1 MHIKP
6 PDDNILQSSFP
17 LVWWESEDVSIAEEG
32 GAGAGGGGGE
42 CNSSF
47 NLEQALHLR
56 VARSEGSRTLFCSYP
71 YCTSE
76 EQSRLNKSQN
86 NIFTYK

>member
-32 GAGAGGGGGE
+32 GGGREEGGK

-47 NLEQALHLR
+47 NLEQALHVR
-56 VARSEGSRTLFCSYP
+56 IARSERS
-71 YCTSE
+71 CTFVPILIVLV
-76 EQSRLNKSQN
+76 RNKVD
-86 NIFTYK
+86 

>member
-17 LVWWESEDVSIAEEG
+17 LVWWESKDVSIAEEG
-32 GAGAGGGGGE
+32 GGGGGGGGGKF
-42 CNSSF
+42 NSSF

-56 VARSEGSRTLFCSYP
+56 IARSEGSRTFVPIFIVLV
-71 YCTSE
+71 
-76 EQSRLNKSQN
+76 RNKVN
-86 NIFTYK
+86 

>member
-17 LVWWESEDVSIAEEG
+17 LVWWESEDVSIAEEV
-32 GAGAGGGGGE
+32 GGGGGGGGK
-42 CNSSF
+42 CNGSF

-56 VARSEGSRTLFCSYP
+56 IARSERSRTFVSILIVLV
-71 YCTSE
+71 
-76 EQSRLNKSQN
+76 RNKVD
-86 NIFTYK
+86 

>member
-32 GAGAGGGGGE
+32 GGGWRRGGE

-56 VARSEGSRTLFCSYP
+56 IERSERSRAFVPILIVLV
-71 YCTSE
+71 
-76 EQSRLNKSQN
+76 RIKVD
-86 NIFTYK
+86 

>member
-17 LVWWESEDVSIAEEG
+17 LVWWESEDVSIAEERG
-32 GAGAGGGGGE
+32 GGRRGGGGGE
-42 CNSSF
+42 WNRSF

-56 VARSEGSRTLFCSYP
+56 IERSERSRAFVPILIVLV
-71 YCTSE
+71 
-76 EQSRLNKSQN
+76 RNKVD
-86 NIFTYK
+86 

>member
-17 LVWWESEDVSIAEEG
+17 LVWWESEDVSIAEW
-32 GAGAGGGGGE
+32 GGGGG
-42 CNSSF
+42 CNGSF

-56 VARSEGSRTLFCSYP
+56 IARSEGS
-71 YCTSE
+71 CTFVPILILLV
-76 EQSRLNKSQN
+76 RNKVD
-86 NIFTYK
+86 

>member
-32 GAGAGGGGGE
+32 GGGE
-42 CNSSF
+42 
-47 NLEQALHLR
+47 
-56 VARSEGSRTLFCSYP
+56 EGGNVTVVLTWSKLS
-71 YCTSE
+71 
-76 EQSRLNKSQN
+76 
-86 NIFTYK
+86 I

>member
-32 GAGAGGGGGE
+32 GGGGGGRGE
-42 CNSSF
+42 
-47 NLEQALHLR
+47 NLIVVLTWSKL
-56 VARSEGSRTLFCSYP
+56 S
-71 YCTSE
+71 
-76 EQSRLNKSQN
+76 
-86 NIFTYK
+86 I

>member
-32 GAGAGGGGGE
+32 GGGGE
-42 CNSSF
+42 GGGQCNSSF
-47 NLEQALHLR
+47 NLGQALHLR
-56 VARSEGSRTLFCSYP
+56 VARREGSRTFVPILIVLV
-71 YCTSE
+71 
-76 EQSRLNKSQN
+76 RNKVD
-86 NIFTYK
+86 

>member
-32 GAGAGGGGGE
+32 GGGGE
-42 CNSSF
+42 
-47 NLEQALHLR
+47 
-56 VARSEGSRTLFCSYP
+56 GGGM
-71 YCTSE
+71 
-76 EQSRLNKSQN
+76 
-86 NIFTYK
+86 

>member
-32 GAGAGGGGGE
+32 GGGGGGGGE

-56 VARSEGSRTLFCSYP
+56 IERSERSRAFVPILIVLV
-71 YCTSE
+71 
-76 EQSRLNKSQN
+76 RIKVD
-86 NIFTYK
+86 

>member
-17 LVWWESEDVSIAEEG
+17 LVWWESEDVSIAEEVG
-32 GAGAGGGGGE
+32 GRRGGGK
-42 CNSSF
+42 CNGSF

-56 VARSEGSRTLFCSYP
+56 IARSERSRTFVPILIVLV
-71 YCTSE
+71 
-76 EQSRLNKSQN
+76 RNKVD
-86 NIFTYK
+86 

>member
-32 GAGAGGGGGE
+32 GGGGGGGE

-47 NLEQALHLR
+47 NLGQALHLTIE
-56 VARSEGSRTLFCSYP
+56 RSERSRAFVPILIVLV
-71 YCTSE
+71 
-76 EQSRLNKSQN
+76 RNKVD
-86 NIFTYK
+86 

>member
-32 GAGAGGGGGE
+32 GGEGGM
-42 CNSSF
+42 
-47 NLEQALHLR
+47 
-56 VARSEGSRTLFCSYP
+56 
-71 YCTSE
+71 
-76 EQSRLNKSQN
+76 
-86 NIFTYK
+86 

>member
-32 GAGAGGGGGE
+32 GGVEEGGGM
-42 CNSSF
+42 
-47 NLEQALHLR
+47 
-56 VARSEGSRTLFCSYP
+56 
-71 YCTSE
+71 
-76 EQSRLNKSQN
+76 
-86 NIFTYK
+86 